1 MASNRRTLIFGAA
14 GGSLFSLFPFAAAWA
29 AQKFAVRLWPED
41 DSMRVSVETSSKIK
55 YTYTVLRH
63 NKPYRL
69 ILDLQGVA
77 YTSAVA
83 KKVAALKPDGKMISS
98 VRGGQFKKG
107 VTRLVFTLKEDIKVE
122 SYQLGPVANY
132 GPRIMVNLLPTNADL
147 MKRVIDRTSKKVDQA
162 NQQQAAKSNQK
173 QPEQKAPAKQEA
185 KNSARAAETLVVV
198 VDPGHGGEDP
208 GAIGKAQKTYEKHVA
223 LSIGREL
230 VRRLNAT
237 SGVQAYLTRNSDVF
251 IPLAT
256 RAQIGVQKKA
266 HIFVSVHADAW
277 LKPSARGSSVFTL
290 STHGASSLQAR
301 WLAQTQNRSD
311 EIGGM
316 MFKDVAKQARSTVVD
331 LLAETKL
338 RYGMQLGGEVISQ
351 LRKIGS
357 LHKATVESANFAVL
371 KAQGIPSILVES
383 GFLSNPN
390 DEKLLRTQAYQQKVA
405 QAIYFG
411 IINAVKDDPS
421 LLRLG

>member
-1 MASNRRTLIFGAA
+1 MASSRRTLIFGAA
-14 GGSLFSLFPFAAAWA
+14 GGSLFSLFPFADVLA
-29 AQKFAVRLWPED
+29 AQKFDVRIWPDED
-41 DSMRVSVETSSKIK
+41 STRVSIETGSKIK
-55 YTYTVLRH
+55 YTYSLLRH
-63 NKPYRL
+63 QKPYRL
-69 ILDLQGVA
+69 FIDLQNIA
-77 YTSAVA
+77 YTRAVA
-83 KKVAALKPDGKMISS
+83 KKVAALKPDGRFISTIH
-98 VRGGQFKKG
+98 GGQYKKG
-107 VTRLVFTLKEDIKVE
+107 VTRLVLTLKEDVKIE
-122 SYQLGPVANY
+122 TYQLSPVANY
-132 GPRIMVNLLPTNADL
+132 GPRIILNLLPTNADL
-147 MKRVIDRTSKKVDQA
+147 MKRVIDRTSQKVEQKNA
-162 NQQQAAKSNQK
+162 TVQGNSQQQASTTQK
-173 QPEQKAPAKQEA
+173 RG
-185 KNSARAAETLVVV
+185 NSSSKGQAETLVVV

-223 LSIGREL
+223 LSIAREL

-237 SGVQAYLTRNSDVF
+237 TGVKAYLTRNSDVF

-256 RAQIGVQKKA
+256 RAQFGVDKKA

-277 LKPSARGSSVFTL
+277 LKPNARGSSVFTL

-338 RYGMQLGGEVISQ
+338 RYGMQLGGEVITQ
-351 LRKIGS
+351 LRKIGK
-357 LHKATVESANFAVL
+357 LHKGSVESANFAVL

-390 DEKLLRTQAYQQKVA
+390 DEKLLRTAAYQQKVA

-421 LLRLG
+421 LLRRG